1 MQMGRKMQFAEKASI
16 SFEAGTMDRIANARR
31 EGEDTRAF
39 IREAVER
46 EIKRRLA
53 ARAKAS

>member
-1 MQMGRKMQFAEKASI
+1 MGRKMQFAEKASI
-16 SFEAGTMDRIANARR
+16 SFEAGTMARIANARR